1 MKRILLTLAI
11 ALVASAASAQYVDDL
26 YGPAPARKKKV
37 EKVEQAVTEH
47 NSATNSSY
55 NQYAE
60 QYQATNGT
68 NEELITSYE
77 NALERR
83 LNALR
88 SYSEQSESYWQL
100 MEQYQAVLEKKYNQ
114 NLYNIVVVGSDMWV
128 EPQSITALFDGTDPA
143 AGVIKYN
150 NEIRTQLNQQQK
162 SSLNSYESRET
173 ASNVTIQVNV
183 VDPWDYWWGGPSY
196 YGSSWRYW
204 GGYYPSYWDGYYGGY
219 WGGYYPGYWGPS
231 WGYYPGYWGSHWGG
245 GHWHDYGH
253 SYYNSGNPRGTYYGN
268 SRYSSGSRSSSSGM
282 GGGRGTLRANGNNT
296 VYNGRSS
303 GMSGGNRQSSIS
315 RPAGLGGVTT
325 TRPMRSQGSSTSRPA
340 FDRPGIERPTT
351 YTRPSTTQ
359 RTSTYER
366 PSTTERTSS
375 YDRPST
381 PARSS
386 SYDRPST
393 PARSSSY
400 DRPSSSGRSSGGSS
414 SSGSSSGGMGGGRS
428 GGGGGGRR

>member
-26 YGPAPARKKKV
+26 YGPAPAKKKKV
-37 EKVEQAVTEH
+37 EKVEQAVTDH

-77 NALERR
+77 SALERR
-83 LNALR
+83 INALR
-88 SYSEQSESYWQL
+88 SYSEQGESYWQL

-150 NEIRTQLNQQQK
+150 NEIRKQLNQEQK
-162 SSLNSYESRET
+162 SSSNSYESRET
-173 ASNVTIQVNV
+173 ASNVTIQINV

-204 GGYYPSYWDGYYGGY
+204 GGYYPSYWGGYYPGY
-219 WGGYYPGYWGPS
+219 WGGYYPGHWG
-231 WGYYPGYWGSHWGG
+231 GYYPSYYHGYWGSHW
-245 GHWHDYGH
+245 HNYGH
-253 SYYNSGNPRGTYYGN
+253 SYYYSGNPRGTYYGN

-303 GMSGGNRQSSIS
+303 GVSGGTRQSSIS
-315 RPAGLGGVTT
+315 RPSGLGGVTT
-325 TRPMRSQGSSTSRPA
+325 TRPMRSQGNSTSRPT
-340 FDRPGIERPTT
+340 FDRPGVERPTT

-359 RTSTYER
+359 RTSTY
-366 PSTTERTSS
+366 
-375 YDRPST
+375 DRPST
-381 PARSS
+381 QERTST
-386 SYDRPST
+386 YERPST

-414 SSGSSSGGMGGGRS
+414 SGGSSGGMGGGRS
-428 GGGGGGRR
+428 GGGGGGGGRR